1 MGKEYLGFG
10 VREVEKKKEKGVF
23 FKRKEKEE
31 VFCNI
36 QIGADNF
43 AEAQQILCDNM
54 VKHGIKV
61 GFIFPYFR
69 REDENEQGS

>member
-1 MGKEYLGFG
+1 MGKKYLGFG
-10 VREVEKKKEKGVF
+10 IREVEKEKGVF

-36 QIGADNF
+36 QVGADNF
-43 AEAQQILCDNM
+43 AEAQQTLCDSM
-54 VKHGIKV
+54 TKHNIKV

-69 REDENEQGS
+69 REKEE